1 MTVSETEAILRHKCI
16 DQNVYFV
23 KGNVTDTASKWLTD
37 NPHGRVALLHLDMDV
52 YEPTRAALELLWDR
66 LVKGGIVVVDDYNA
80 VGGATRAVDEFLKDK
95 DVAVR
100 KLGLSHVP
108 SYFVKN

>member
-1 MTVSETEAILRHKCI
+1 M
-16 DQNVYFV
+16 
-23 KGNVTDTASKWLTD
+23 
-37 NPHGRVALLHLDMDV
+37 
-52 YEPTRAALELLWDR
+52 
-66 LVKGGIVVVDDYNA
+66 KGGIVVVDDYNA

-95 DVAVR
+95 DVLVR